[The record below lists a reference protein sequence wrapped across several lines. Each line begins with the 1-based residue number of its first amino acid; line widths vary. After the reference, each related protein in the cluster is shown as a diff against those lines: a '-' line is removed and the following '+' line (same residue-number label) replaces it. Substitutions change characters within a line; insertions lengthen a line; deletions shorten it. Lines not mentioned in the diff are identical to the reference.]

1 MKRLFALTLALAM
14 MFSLFAGCS
23 KEEPAPTTAAPA
35 GENKTDTTTAAPVE
49 SGNKRTDIVI
59 GVTSDVVSPDPHN
72 QNDTA
77 SGKVIHMMFD
87 TLLYMNGDGE
97 YEPCLA
103 ESWENTSD
111 TEYVF
116 HLRKGVKFH
125 NGVEMTAKDVKF
137 TVERCMESAKT
148 AQATDS
154 VDHVEIIDDY
164 TVKIVTKYPFAP
176 FYSTVAASTKLA
188 ILPSEYV
195 AECDAKSETAFQEA
209 PIGTGPMKFDSWAP
223 NNYFKVVRNDD
234 YWNGTPVTTSI
245 TVRVVPEATSLTIAL
260 ETGEVD
266 IVESVQAVDIQRVK
280 DNADLKWIEQVQ
292 GSVTYLGMNYAKEPY
307 NNTNLRKA
315 IAYGIDREAI
325 IDVILEGNGSILN
338 SVFPPMMPAYDD
350 TIEGYNYDIEKAK
363 QYLAEAGYPDG
374 GLTLEISTSGDERN
388 RIAQLIQSDLSKIG
402 ITINIEL
409 LEWGAYLEYVGG
421 TSHEMFILGWSNA
434 YEPDGNMFDTFHKDR
449 PSTTNR
455 SNFRNDEISAKIE
468 EARQELDWSKREA
481 LYKELQAMIMAEPV
495 WIPLFAK
502 TAVIGMNKGLEGVE
516 FEPITQFTYV
526 NAYVNE

>member
-1 MKRLFALTLALAM
+1 MKRYLATALSLIM
-14 MFSLFAGCS
+14 MLSLFAGCGIS
-23 KEEPAPTTAAPA
+23 
-35 GENKTDTTTAAPVE
+35 DLSLV
-49 SGNKRTDIVI
+49 SGTGTGDVRTDIII
-59 GVTSDVVSPDPHN
+59 GTTSDVVSPDPHK

-77 SGKVIHMMFD
+77 SGKVLHMLYD
-87 TLLYMNGDGE
+87 TLIVMNGDGE
-97 YEPCLA
+97 FEPCLA

-116 HLRKGVKFH
+116 HLREGVKFH
-125 NGVEMTAKDVKF
+125 NGTEMKASDVKF
-137 TVERCMESAKT
+137 SIERCMQSAKT

-154 VDHVEIIDDY
+154 VDYVEVIDDY

-176 FYSTVAASTKLA
+176 FYSTVASSTKVS
-188 ILPSEYV
+188 ILPEEYV
-195 AECDAKSETAFQEA
+195 KECDAKSETAFQEA
-209 PIGTGPMKFDSWAP
+209 PVGTGPMMYDSWAP
-223 NNYFKVVRNDD
+223 NNYFKVVRNDN
-234 YWNGTPVTTSI
+234 YWAGEPVTTSVTI
-245 TVRVVPEATSLTIAL
+245 RVIPEATSLTIAL

-266 IVESVQAVDIQRVK
+266 IVESIQAVDIRRVK
-280 DNADLKWIEQVQ
+280 DNPDLKWLEQVQ

-315 IAYGIDREAI
+315 IAYGINRQSI
-325 IDVILEGNGSILN
+325 IDVILEGNGQILN
-338 SVFPPMMPAYDD
+338 SVFPPMMPGYDD
-350 TIEGYNYDIEKAK
+350 SIEGYDYDIEKAK
-363 QYLAEAGYPDG
+363 HYMAEAGYPDG
-374 GLTLEISTSGDERN
+374 GLSLEIATSGDERN
-388 RIAQLIQSDLSKIG
+388 RIAQLIQSDLSKVG
-402 ITINIEL
+402 IDISIEL

-421 TSHEMFILGWSNA
+421 TDHEMFILGWSNA

-468 EARQELDWSKREA
+468 KARQELDWTKREKM
-481 LYKELQAMIMAEPV
+481 YKELQQLIMAEPV

-502 TAVIGMNKGLEGVE
+502 TAVIGMNRGLEGVE

>member
-1 MKRLFALTLALAM
+1 MKRYLATALSLIM
-14 MFSLFAGCS
+14 MLSLFAGCGIS
-23 KEEPAPTTAAPA
+23 DLSLGGVVSGEE
-35 GENKTDTTTAAPVE
+35 V
-49 SGNKRTDIVI
+49 RTDIII
-59 GVTSDVVSPDPHN
+59 GVTSDVVSPDPHK

-77 SGKVIHMMFD
+77 SGKVLHMLYD
-87 TLLYMNGDGE
+87 TLVVMNGDGE
-97 YEPCLA
+97 FEPCLA

-125 NGVEMTAKDVKF
+125 NGVEMKASDVKF
-137 TVERCMESAKT
+137 SIERCMQSAKT

-154 VDHVEIIDDY
+154 VDHVEVIDDY

-176 FYSTVAASTKLA
+176 FYSTVASSTKVS
-188 ILPSEYV
+188 ILPEEYV
-195 AECDAKSETAFQEA
+195 RKCDAESETAFQEA
-209 PIGTGPMKFDSWAP
+209 PIGTGPMVYDSWAP
-223 NNYFKVVRNDD
+223 NNYFKVVRNDN
-234 YWNGTPVTTSI
+234 YWAGEPVTTSI
-245 TVRVVPEATSLTIAL
+245 TIRVIPEATSLTIAL

-266 IVESVQAVDIQRVK
+266 IVESIQAVDIRRVK
-280 DNADLKWIEQVQ
+280 DNPDLKWLEQVQ

-315 IAYGIDREAI
+315 IAYGINRQSI
-325 IDVILEGNGSILN
+325 IDVILEGNGTILN
-338 SVFPPMMPAYDD
+338 SVFPPMMPGYDD
-350 TIEGYNYDIEKAK
+350 TIEGYEYDVEKAK
-363 QYLAEAGYPDG
+363 HYMAEAGYPDG
-374 GLTLEISTSGDERN
+374 GLSLEIATSGDERN
-388 RIAQLIQSDLSKIG
+388 RIAQLIQSDLSKVG
-402 ITINIEL
+402 IDISIEL

-421 TSHEMFILGWSNA
+421 TDHEMFILGWSNA

-468 EARQELDWSKREA
+468 AARQELDWTKREEM
-481 LYKELQAMIMAEPV
+481 YKELQQLIMAEPV

-502 TAVIGMNKGLEGVE
+502 TAVIGMNRGLEGVE

>member
-1 MKRLFALTLALAM
+1 MKRYLATALSLIM
-14 MFSLFAGCS
+14 MLSLFAGCGIS
-23 KEEPAPTTAAPA
+23 DLSLGGVVSGEE
-35 GENKTDTTTAAPVE
+35 V
-49 SGNKRTDIVI
+49 RTDIII
-59 GVTSDVVSPDPHN
+59 GVTSDVVSPDPHK

-77 SGKVIHMMFD
+77 SGKVLHMLYD
-87 TLLYMNGDGE
+87 TLVVMNGDGE
-97 YEPCLA
+97 FEPCLA

-125 NGVEMTAKDVKF
+125 NGVEMKASDVKF
-137 TVERCMESAKT
+137 SIERCMQSAKT

-154 VDHVEIIDDY
+154 VDHVEVIDDY

-176 FYSTVAASTKLA
+176 FYSTVASSTKVS
-188 ILPSEYV
+188 ILPEEYV
-195 AECDAKSETAFQEA
+195 RKCDAESETAFQEA
-209 PIGTGPMKFDSWAP
+209 PIGTGPMVYDSWAP
-223 NNYFKVVRNDD
+223 NNYFKVVRNDN
-234 YWNGTPVTTSI
+234 YWAGEPVTTSI
-245 TVRVVPEATSLTIAL
+245 TIRVIPEATSLTIAL

-266 IVESVQAVDIQRVK
+266 IVESIQAVDIRRVK
-280 DNADLKWIEQVQ
+280 DNPDLKWLEQVQ

-315 IAYGIDREAI
+315 IAYGINRQSI
-325 IDVILEGNGSILN
+325 IDVILEGNGTILN
-338 SVFPPMMPAYDD
+338 SVFPPMMPGYDD
-350 TIEGYNYDIEKAK
+350 TIEGYEYDVEKAK
-363 QYLAEAGYPDG
+363 HYMAEAGYPDG
-374 GLTLEISTSGDERN
+374 GLSLEIATSGDERN
-388 RIAQLIQSDLSKIG
+388 RIAQLIQSDLAKVG
-402 ITINIEL
+402 IDISIEL

-421 TSHEMFILGWSNA
+421 TDHEMFILGWSNA

-468 EARQELDWSKREA
+468 AARQELDWTKREEM
-481 LYKELQAMIMAEPV
+481 YKELQQLIMAEPV

-502 TAVIGMNKGLEGVE
+502 TAVIGMNRGLEGVE